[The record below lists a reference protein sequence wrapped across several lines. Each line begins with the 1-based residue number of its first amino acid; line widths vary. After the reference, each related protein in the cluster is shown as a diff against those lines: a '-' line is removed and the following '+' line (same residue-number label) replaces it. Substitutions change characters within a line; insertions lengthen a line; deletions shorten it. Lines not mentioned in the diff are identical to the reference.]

1 MTEEQT
7 HSQVHAV
14 FGLRVGQE
22 LRDLFLGRSE
32 GEDVQLSEVFL
43 AKRWGQKNGDGGAD
57 VGAVP
62 GVLIRASSMM

>member
-43 AKRWGQKNGDGGAD
+43 ARRWGQKMEMEARMWAPCR
-57 VGAVP
+57 VF
-62 GVLIRASSMM
+62 